1 MLTTLHALIF
11 GWLGAITM
19 FILTVSPTVSL
30 CSMDLRPVHS

>member
-19 FILTVSPTVSL
+19 FILTVSPTVFAVL
-30 CSMDLRPVHS
+30 DDLRPVHS